1 MSDLHHITLRY
12 ATHSAQHVTLTVYV
26 LTAGEDVA
34 ADALMRHLKE
44 RGVEVEL
51 RQDRKSTVGP
61 GLLDILTGTYV
72 RTYAYLSSQFILL
85 IEHVYYGTL
94 DSHV

>member
-1 MSDLHHITLRY
+1 M
-12 ATHSAQHVTLTVYV
+12 YV
-26 LTAGEDVA
+26 LTVGEDVA
-34 ADALMRHLKE
+34 ADALMRQLKE

-72 RTYAYLSSQFILL
+72 RILVVMCVVCY
-85 IEHVYYGTL
+85 IISVG
-94 DSHV
+94 S